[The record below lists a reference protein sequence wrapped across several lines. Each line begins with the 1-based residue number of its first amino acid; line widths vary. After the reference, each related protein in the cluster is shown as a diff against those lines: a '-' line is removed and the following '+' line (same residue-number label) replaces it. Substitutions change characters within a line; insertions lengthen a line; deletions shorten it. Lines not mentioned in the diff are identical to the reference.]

1 MSTKR
6 QQWRTAMTA
15 WQRRRGREKGIND
28 NGNGRGCDVEVKQ
41 VRSTAKT
48 AIETATAT
56 TATMQYQQLNARHNG
71 SRLRSLLQRRDG
83 YDCGQHW
90 STQGQIQRLMD
101 GEQWRLTGAAEK
113 STKRPRGYNN
123 MRPSDF
129 RDYYEASVFEK

>member
-28 NGNGRGCDVEVKQ
+28 NGNGIGCDVEVKQ
-41 VRSTAKT
+41 VRSTAK
-48 AIETATAT
+48 TATAT

-83 YDCGQHW
+83 YNCGQHW

>member
-1 MSTKR
+1 
-6 QQWRTAMTA
+6 MTA

-28 NGNGRGCDVEVKQ
+28 NGNGIGCDVEVKQ
-41 VRSTAKT
+41 VRSTAK
-48 AIETATAT
+48 TATAT

-83 YDCGQHW
+83 YNCGQHW